1 MPNVA
6 LMVENIL
13 SPVINFIWGIFY
25 AVVGS
30 GVAAVIFFFA
40 FFFIRYRIT
49 PRTIMQQLEAMNIK
63 FKPYSMMRWLM
74 YDYKKA
80 HDGSPKFFEEYGF
93 TLYCGRQGAGK
104 TVSMIEYLERMRKE
118 YPKVLIVTNFSYAH
132 AFKRMEDWHDL
143 FEVRNGTDGV
153 IFAIDEIHSEYSS
166 AAWKDFPESILSEI
180 SQQRKQRIKIV
191 ATAQVF
197 GRVAKPI
204 REQTASVVMCA
215 TYAKRWT
222 FCREYDAAEYSTS
235 DTPYTVKQ
243 KVRPLRK
250 YSFVQTNELRSCFDT
265 YEKIERLKRT
275 DFIPRNERV

>member
-1 MPNVA
+1 MPA
-6 LMVENIL
+6 VEQIVRNLL
-13 SPVINFIWGIFY
+13 SPIVNFVWFIFWSILGF
-25 AVVGS
+25 VFG
-30 GVAAVIFFFA
+30 GTLLFLL
-40 FFFIRYRIT
+40 FFILRYRIT
-49 PRTIMQQLEAMNIK
+49 PKTTIQQLASMEIK
-63 FKPYSMMRWLM
+63 FKPYSMLRWLM
-74 YDYKKA
+74 HDLKKA
-80 HDGSPKFFEEYGF
+80 RDGSPKVFEEYGF

-104 TVSMIEYLERMRKE
+104 TVSMIEYLERMRRE
-118 YPKVLIVTNFSYAH
+118 YPNVKIVTNFSYAH
-132 AFKRMEDWHDL
+132 AFKRMDDWRDL
-143 FEVRNGTDGV
+143 FDIRNGTDGV

-204 REQTASVVMCA
+204 REQTASVVMCS
-215 TYAKRWT
+215 TYARRWT

-243 KVRPLRK
+243 RIKPLRR

-275 DFIPRNERV
+275 EFIPRNERE